1 MQNYIQHK
9 KVSADART
17 RERKTAFITGVTR
30 GQGRVHAI
38 KLASEEADIVGV
50 DICAQKAPHNR
61 LPSQWR

>member
-1 MQNYIQHK
+1 MPGRVK
-9 KVSADART
+9 
-17 RERKTAFITGVTR
+17 RKTAFITGVTR

-50 DICAQKAPHNR
+50 DICAQKGPHNR